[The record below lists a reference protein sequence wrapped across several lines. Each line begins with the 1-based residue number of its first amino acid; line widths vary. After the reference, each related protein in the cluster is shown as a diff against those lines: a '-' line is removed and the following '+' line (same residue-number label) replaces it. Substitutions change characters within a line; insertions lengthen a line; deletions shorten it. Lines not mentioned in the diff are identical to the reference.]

1 MKRIEGNI
9 VDIYQRKIFPG
20 TVVIDQNRI
29 VSVVENQNI
38 YDRYILPGFID
49 AHVHIE
55 SSMLLPV
62 EFSRLVISKGTV
74 AIVTDPHEIA
84 NVLGI
89 PGIDFMIGNSKNASI
104 KIYFTIPSCVPA
116 TSFDYCGSKLS
127 SQDTEVLF
135 KTGYFVGLSEM
146 MNIPGVVSEDV
157 EVWKKLNLFRE
168 AHVVIDGHAPGLKGP
183 DLKKYI
189 EAGISTDHECSNI
202 NEAIEKIISGMKI
215 LIREGSAAK
224 NYESLKLLIK
234 DYPDKLMFCTD
245 DSHPDDL
252 LFRGHIDKMVRK
264 AVQEGFDL
272 FDVLKIAILNPIE
285 HYGLN
290 VGTLKVGDPA
300 DFIICRDLRDFEI
313 LSVYIEGIER
323 YKAAQKLASIFPDKN
338 SIEKITAYSKQKFV
352 RKKVNIT
359 ELSKPVQQQITAIK
373 VLKNEILTEKVMFPV
388 KISLNFESDI
398 SRDILKIVYL
408 NRYTE
413 NSIPQIAYITGIGLK
428 KGAFATS
435 ISHDSH
441 NIIAV
446 GCRDQELAEAINAV
460 IENKGGL
467 SVTCENEVDILSLP
481 IAGIMTVCPGEE
493 VAEDWKQLIQ
503 KLVSMG
509 CSLESPFMT
518 LSFMALIVI
527 PELKIGEKGLFEFS
541 KFDYIYE

>member
-29 VSVVENQNI
+29 VSIIENSNI
-38 YDRYILPGFID
+38 YDHYILPGFID
-49 AHVHIE
+49 AHVHLE

-62 EFSRLVISKGTV
+62 EFSRLAISKGTV

-89 PGIDFMIGNSKNASI
+89 PGIDFMIENSKDAFI

-116 TSFDYCGSKLS
+116 TSFDYGGSKLS
-127 SQDTEVLF
+127 AQDTEVLL

-146 MNIPGVVSEDV
+146 MNIPGVLSEDV
-157 EVWKKLNLFRE
+157 EVWKKLYLCRE
-168 AHVVIDGHAPGLKGP
+168 AHLVIDGHAPGLKGS

-189 EAGISTDHECSNI
+189 EAGISTDHECSGI

-224 NYESLKLLIK
+224 NYESLKFLIK

-245 DSHPDDL
+245 DCHPDDL
-252 LFRGHIDKMVRK
+252 IFKGHIDKMVRK

-272 FDVLKIAILNPIE
+272 FDVLKIAILNPIK
-285 HYGLN
+285 HYGLS
-290 VGTLKVGDPA
+290 VGTLKIGDPA
-300 DFIICRDLRDFEI
+300 DFIICRDLRDFQT
-313 LSVYIEGIER
+313 LSVYIEGVEQYRIGGN
-323 YKAAQKLASIFPDKN
+323 LLSFSPDKN
-338 SIEKITAYSKQKFV
+338 DIGKIIAYSKQKFI

-359 ELSKPVQQQITAIK
+359 ELSKSVQQQITAIK
-373 VLKNEILTEKVMFPV
+373 VLKNEILTEKVIFPV
-388 KISLNFESDI
+388 KFSLKFESDI

-413 NSIPQIAYITGIGLK
+413 NSIPQVAYITGIGLK

-446 GCRDQELAEAINAV
+446 GCSDQDLAEAINS
-460 IENKGGL
+460 IISNKGGL
-467 SVTCENEVDILSLP
+467 SVVCGGKVDILSLP
-481 IAGIMTVCPGEE
+481 IAGIMTICSAEE
-493 VAEDWKQLIQ
+493 VAEGWKQLMET
-503 KLVSMG
+503 LVSMG

-541 KFDYIYE
+541 KFGYIHE